1 VRSIG
6 IEKYF
11 YPFFPL
17 TLVLLVFFIVSGTLF
32 SETSNL
38 PRYRDEKY
46 YIECGLSYII
56 NSTPPMNC
64 NFEHPPFAKYFI
76 GFFSVFNVARLA
88 YLILGIASGLMLYL
102 LVRDL
107 ITTGKDHLL
116 GLVVSALFL
125 FDTIVFNT
133 YRFLLLDPLAVFL
146 SLVSI
151 YFFQHGHK
159 WASAVIGGL
168 AVASKFSVAPIVAG
182 LWLLL
187 LFNGKR
193 FKDSLAYLALA
204 FTTYLSTFIM
214 NLRLGLDGIIRHHVE
229 MFKYTSWRHGFSP
242 GIAVLGFMKLIA
254 RVEAWRYPGE
264 FTIYISTSD
273 SMVGLVNET
282 YTPVN
287 KWYLVVYTGG
297 GSPLWYTLLPGLIYA
312 TYLVLTSKGSR
323 GLILSVFLSWLSLLN
338 VLAGPIDWYYV
349 YTLPFLYMT
358 LVILIQ
364 QITPRHYKW
373 ILLLLTAIHIASFTL
388 TTLGLIPFRV
398 VFVT

>member
-1 VRSIG
+1 
-6 IEKYF
+6 
-11 YPFFPL
+11 
-17 TLVLLVFFIVSGTLF
+17 
-32 SETSNL
+32 
-38 PRYRDEKY
+38 
-46 YIECGLSYII
+46 
-56 NSTPPMNC
+56 MNC

-214 NLRLGLDGIIRHHVE
+214 DLRLGLDGVIRHHVE
-229 MFKYTSWRHGFSP
+229 MFKYMSWRHGFSP

>member
-1 VRSIG
+1 
-6 IEKYF
+6 
-11 YPFFPL
+11 
-17 TLVLLVFFIVSGTLF
+17 
-32 SETSNL
+32 
-38 PRYRDEKY
+38 
-46 YIECGLSYII
+46 
-56 NSTPPMNC
+56 
-64 NFEHPPFAKYFI
+64 
-76 GFFSVFNVARLA
+76 
-88 YLILGIASGLMLYL
+88 
-102 LVRDL
+102 
-107 ITTGKDHLL
+107 
-116 GLVVSALFL
+116 L

-133 YRFLLLDPLAVFL
+133 HRFLLLDPVALFFALL
-146 SLVSI
+146 SVYL
-151 YFFQHGHK
+151 FQRGYYSV
-159 WASAVIGGL
+159 SAVVAGL

-187 LFNGKR
+187 LFKDKR
-193 FKDSLAYLALA
+193 FKESLAYLALA
-204 FTTYLSTFIM
+204 FTTYFSTFIM
-214 NLRLGLDGIIRHHVE
+214 DLRLGLDGVIRHHVE
-229 MFKYTSWRHGFSP
+229 IFKYMSWRHGFSP

-264 FTIYISTSD
+264 FTIYISTSG

-297 GSPLWYTLLPGLIYA
+297 GSPLWYILLPSLIYA
-312 TYLVLTSKGSR
+312 TYLVLTSKASR
-323 GLILSVFLSWLSLLN
+323 GLNLSVFLSWLSLLN

-349 YTLPFLYMT
+349 NTLPFLYMT

-398 VFVT
+398 VFVS

>member
-1 VRSIG
+1 MVA
-6 IEKYF
+6 
-11 YPFFPL
+11 
-17 TLVLLVFFIVSGTLF
+17 
-32 SETSNL
+32 
-38 PRYRDEKY
+38 YRDELIY
-46 YIECGLSYII
+46 VECGLKYI
-56 NSTPPMNC
+56 SGVPPFEC

-76 GFFSVFNVARLA
+76 GLFTT
-88 YLILGIASGLMLYL
+88 LGIARFIYVGLALASGVLLYL
-102 LVRDL
+102 LVRGFSGGNG
-107 ITTGKDHLL
+107 IC
-116 GLVVSALFL
+116 GLTVFLLFL

-133 YRFLLLDPLAVFL
+133 HRFLLLDPIALFFALL
-146 SLVSI
+146 SVYLLQRGYYSV
-151 YFFQHGHK
+151 
-159 WASAVIGGL
+159 SAVAAGL
-168 AVASKFSVAPIVAG
+168 AIASKFSVLPLVAG

-187 LFNGKR
+187 LFEDKM
-193 FKDSLAYLALA
+193 FKDSLTYLALA
-204 FTTYLSTFIM
+204 FTAYFSTFIM
-214 NLRLGLDGIIRHHVE
+214 DLRLGLDGVIRHHVE
-229 MFKYTSWRHGFSP
+229 IFKYMSWRHGFSP

-264 FTIYISTSD
+264 FTIYISTSG

-297 GSPLWYTLLPGLIYA
+297 GSPLWYILLPSLIYA
-312 TYLVLTSKGSR
+312 TYLVLTSKASR
-323 GLILSVFLSWLSLLN
+323 GLNLSVFLSWLSLLN

-349 YTLPFLYMT
+349 NALPFLYMT

-398 VFVT
+398 VFVS

>member
-1 VRSIG
+1 
-6 IEKYF
+6 
-11 YPFFPL
+11 
-17 TLVLLVFFIVSGTLF
+17 
-32 SETSNL
+32 
-38 PRYRDEKY
+38 
-46 YIECGLSYII
+46 
-56 NSTPPMNC
+56 MNC

-76 GFFSVFNVARLA
+76 GFFSVLNVARLA

-107 ITTGKDHLL
+107 ISTGNDRLL
-116 GLVVSALFL
+116 RLVVSALFL

-133 YRFLLLDPLAVFL
+133 HRFLLLDPLAVFL
-146 SLVSI
+146 TLLSI
-151 YFFQHGHK
+151 YLFQRGYK

-168 AVASKFSVAPIVAG
+168 AIASKFSVVPIVAG
-182 LWLLL
+182 LWLLIL
-187 LFNGKR
+187 VKEKR
-193 FKDSLAYLALA
+193 FKDSLTYLALA
-204 FTTYLSTFIM
+204 FTAYFSTFIM
-214 NLRLGLDGIIRHHVE
+214 DLRLGLDGLIRHHVE
-229 MFKYTSWRHGFSP
+229 MFRYMSWRHGFSP
-242 GIAVLGFMKLIA
+242 AITALGFMKLIA

-264 FTIYISTSD
+264 FTIFIPTSG
-273 SMVGLVNET
+273 SVVGLVNET
-282 YTPVN
+282 YTLVN

-297 GSPLWYTLLPGLIYA
+297 GSPLWYILIPSLIYA
-312 TYLVLTSKGSR
+312 TYLVLTNKGSR
-323 GLILSVFLSWLSLLN
+323 GLNLSVFLSWLSLLN

-349 YTLPFLYMT
+349 NTLPFLYMT

>member
-1 VRSIG
+1 L
-6 IEKYF
+6 KNTF
-11 YPFFPL
+11 TQFFL
-17 TLVLLVFFIVSGTLF
+17 TLVLLVFFSVSETLF
-32 SETSNL
+32 SEISNL
-38 PRYRDEKY
+38 PSYRDEKY
-46 YIECGLSYII
+46 YIECGLSYIV

-76 GFFSVFNVARLA
+76 GFFSVLNVARLA

-107 ITTGKDHLL
+107 ISTGNDRLL
-116 GLVVSALFL
+116 RLVVSALFL

-133 YRFLLLDPLAVFL
+133 HRFLLLDPLAVFL
-146 SLVSI
+146 TLLSI
-151 YFFQHGHK
+151 YLFQRGYK

-168 AVASKFSVAPIVAG
+168 AIASKFSVVPIVAG
-182 LWLLL
+182 LWLLIL
-187 LFNGKR
+187 VKEKR
-193 FKDSLAYLALA
+193 FKDSLTYLALA
-204 FTTYLSTFIM
+204 FTAYFSTFIM
-214 NLRLGLDGIIRHHVE
+214 DLRLGLDGLIRHHVE
-229 MFKYTSWRHGFSP
+229 MFRYMSWRHGFSP
-242 GIAVLGFMKLIA
+242 AITALGFMKLIA

-264 FTIYISTSD
+264 FTIFIPTSG
-273 SMVGLVNET
+273 SVVGLVNET
-282 YTPVN
+282 YTLVN

-297 GSPLWYTLLPGLIYA
+297 GSPLWYILIPSLIYA
-312 TYLVLTSKGSR
+312 TYLVLTNKGSR
-323 GLILSVFLSWLSLLN
+323 GLNLSVFLSWLSLLN

-349 YTLPFLYMT
+349 NTLPFLYMT